1 MANRYAVANGN
12 WSNTATWDGGTLPTT
27 GDFVA
32 ANNFTVTIDQDINVG
47 RLTTAAQSPAVA
59 GGGFTVSTTR
69 TITLTDTSAI
79 IAGTT
84 TCLTYSGASGT
95 ILTLNCG
102 ASGQLVRST
111 TNTVACVA
119 VTSNGTMNATGVIA
133 QSTSAVLSNGIS
145 ISGANAIVTFTG
157 NIVKSTGNTSRGI
170 TTSAACTL
178 TIIGDVES
186 GSGNDGIGIAFG
198 STGTLNITGNLTLST
213 NIANRCA
220 AVYITGGASTT
231 TCNITGNVT
240 GTSTNSGNT
249 NATIINGGS
258 NINIYVTGNVTG
270 GSNATTTGPWAV
282 FIGNLPAGGS
292 GGIGYTNIV
301 GTVTSGFNGPALHST
316 SISAVNLMSGPFI
329 CSSYGTFPLL
339 IARMHYIKTAT
350 SYFEFRDSSTN
361 GALTPGAIAPS
372 ASMFDPSKIVDAP
385 TANNVRSG
393 ISYALGSQTGT
404 LVVPSASSV
413 ASGVTFDNGTTG
425 SAILTANAVTTAVWG
440 ALAANL
446 TGSNTI
452 GLRVANCSTVSTTG
466 DQIASLT

>member
-69 TITLTDTSAI
+69 TVTLTDTSAI

-84 TCLTYSGASGT
+84 NCITYSGAAGT
-95 ILTLNCG
+95 VFTLNCG
-102 ASGQLVRST
+102 ATGQFVRST
-111 TNTVACVA
+111 TSAVACV
-119 VTSNGTMNATGVIA
+119 VVSSDGTMNATGLIA
-133 QSTSAVLSNGIS
+133 QTTSGVASNGIS
-145 ISGANAIVTFTG
+145 ITGANSIVTFTG
-157 NIVKSTGNTSRGI
+157 NIIKSTGNSSRGI
-170 TTSAACTL
+170 STSVACTL
-178 TIIGDVES
+178 TVIGDVES
-186 GSGNDGIGIAFG
+186 GSGNDGYGIVFG
-198 STGTLNITGNLTLST
+198 ATGTLNITGNLTLST

-220 AVYITGGASTT
+220 AVYLGGGAVTT
-231 TCNITGNVT
+231 TCTITGNIT
-240 GTSTNSGNT
+240 GTSTNSGNSNTTVVVAGT
-249 NATIINGGS
+249 NCS
-258 NINIYVTGNVTG
+258 LYVTGNVNG
-270 GSNATTTGPWAV
+270 GSGTGTTGPWAIYV
-282 FIGNLPAGGS
+282 GNLAAGSTNS
-292 GGIGYTNIV
+292 GYINVVGAVTAGY
-301 GTVTSGFNGPALHST
+301 NGPAIQTTTTT
-316 SISAVNLMSGPFI
+316 SPTLLSGPFI
-329 CSSYGTFPLL
+329 CGIYGTFPLSVN
-339 IARMHYIKTAT
+339 RMHYIPTAT
-350 SYFEFRDSSTN
+350 SYFEFRNSSTN
-361 GALTPGAIAPS
+361 GALPPGAIAPT
-372 ASMFDPSKIVDAP
+372 ASMYDPSKIVDAP

-404 LVVPSASSV
+404 LVVPSSSSV
-413 ASGVTFDNGTTG
+413 AAGVIFDNGTTG
-425 SAILTANAVTTAVWG
+425 SAILTADAVTTAVWG